1 MSLDFLNISL
11 PQMAELSHGVA
22 VLAEGVA
29 MMETTLV
36 GVIQVDPRR
45 LLEDGVRRELVLL
58 VAKILHEG
66 LTFNTKVK
74 VCICIFSYPSHFLL
88 PVNFIMFQVVIFQY
102 NCICI

>member
-1 MSLDFLNISL
+1 
-11 PQMAELSHGVA
+11 MAELSHRVA

-45 LLEDGVRRELVLL
+45 LLEDGVRRELTLL

-74 VCICIFSYPSHFLL
+74 VSSSTHTPQTPWRDMSLW
-88 PVNFIMFQVVIFQY
+88 
-102 NCICI
+102 

>member
-1 MSLDFLNISL
+1 
-11 PQMAELSHGVA
+11 MAELSHQVA

-45 LLEDGVRRELVLL
+45 LLEDGVRRELVQL

-66 LTFNTKVK
+66 LTFSTRVK
-74 VCICIFSYPSHFLL
+74 VRPYMLGTHQGTLQTYC
-88 PVNFIMFQVVIFQY
+88 
-102 NCICI
+102 

>member
-1 MSLDFLNISL
+1 MTASVF
-11 PQMAELSHGVA
+11 QMAELSHRVA

-58 VAKILHEG
+58 VAKILHQG

-74 VCICIFSYPSHFLL
+74 VSES
-88 PVNFIMFQVVIFQY
+88 MY
-102 NCICI
+102 NCDTLYVVNSCYL